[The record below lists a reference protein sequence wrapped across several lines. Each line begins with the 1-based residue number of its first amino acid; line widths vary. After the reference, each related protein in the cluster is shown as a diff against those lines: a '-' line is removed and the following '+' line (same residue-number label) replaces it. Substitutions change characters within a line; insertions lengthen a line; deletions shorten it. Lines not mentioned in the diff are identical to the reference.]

1 MPGGLVM
8 PYASLFQTLS
18 QWSWILPSLSFSPFC
33 WHLMTNVIVVLR
45 GRIRC
50 KALVAKKS
58 CSVGTYHNLPR
69 YLPCQV
75 PLQCFHQFHACL
87 CYTCWPRPG
96 CNSKSYS
103 SATESSCFD
112 LRFSRALCMCRGA
125 CVKVFRIGSWPGS
138 LKISRLDYCA
148 FREIHPP
155 GRTKKSL

>member
-1 MPGGLVM
+1 MLLWCYVAG
-8 PYASLFQTLS
+8 F
-18 QWSWILPSLSFSPFC
+18 
-33 WHLMTNVIVVLR
+33 
-45 GRIRC
+45 
-50 KALVAKKS
+50 VAKHWLQKNI
-58 CSVGTYHNLPR
+58 VLLEPTIIYPRTY
-69 YLPCQV
+69 PCQV

-96 CNSKSYS
+96 CNSKSCS
-103 SATESSCFD
+103 SATESPCFD

-155 GRTKKSL
+155 GRTKKRFISTVSSQLTANNCEVL